1 MKSYFDTAILIYELE
16 TGLAQARNL
25 LEDSMRQGV
34 VGISVVTIMEYCTGC
49 MRHNRTDMVTRFR
62 QFLRKCDFE
71 IHWIQEETAFTAA
84 KIRAD
89 YPAFKQMDALQL
101 ASAIVAEADVFFT
114 NDKQLLQFTHDRMKV
129 AGFDSFSEES

>member
-1 MKSYFDTAILIYELE
+1 MKSYFDTAILIYALE
-16 TGLAQARNL
+16 NSSAQARNL

-49 MRHNRTDMVTRFR
+49 MRHNRADMVTRFR
-62 QFLRKCDFE
+62 QFLRKCNIE

-89 YPAFKQMDALQL
+89 YPAFKPMDALQI
-101 ASAIVAEADVFFT
+101 ASAIVAESDVFYT
-114 NDKQLLQFTHDRMKV
+114 NDKQLLQFSHERMKV
-129 AGFDSFSEES
+129 VGFDSISEES

>member
-1 MKSYFDTAILIYELE
+1 MKAYFDTAILIYALE
-16 TGLAQARNL
+16 TGSAQARNL

-62 QFLRKCDFE
+62 QFLRQCDFE
-71 IHWIQEETAFTAA
+71 IHLIQEETAFTAA

-101 ASAIVAEADVFFT
+101 ASAIVAEADVFYT
-114 NDKQLLQFTHDRMKV
+114 NDKQLLQFAHERMKV
-129 AGFDSFSEES
+129 VGFEESSKE

>member
-1 MKSYFDTAILIYELE
+1 MKSYFDTAILIYALE
-16 TGLAQARNL
+16 CGSTQARNL

-49 MRHNRTDMVTRFR
+49 MRHNRPDMVTRFR
-62 QFLRKCDFE
+62 QFLRQCDFE
-71 IHWIQEETAFTAA
+71 IHWIQEETAYTAA

-101 ASAIVAEADVFFT
+101 ASAITAEADVFYT
-114 NDKQLLQFTHDRMKV
+114 NDKQLFQFSHERMKV
-129 AGFDSFSEES
+129 VGFDAM

>member
-1 MKSYFDTAILIYELE
+1 MKSYFDTAILIYALE
-16 TGLAQARNL
+16 IGSVQARNL
-25 LEDSMRQGV
+25 LEDSMRRGV

-62 QFLRKCDFE
+62 QFLRQCDFE
-71 IHWIQEETAFTAA
+71 IHLIQEETAFTAA

-101 ASAIVAEADVFFT
+101 ASAIVAEADVFYT
-114 NDKQLLQFTHDRMKV
+114 NDKQLLQFAHERMKV
-129 AGFDSFSEES
+129 VGFEESSKE